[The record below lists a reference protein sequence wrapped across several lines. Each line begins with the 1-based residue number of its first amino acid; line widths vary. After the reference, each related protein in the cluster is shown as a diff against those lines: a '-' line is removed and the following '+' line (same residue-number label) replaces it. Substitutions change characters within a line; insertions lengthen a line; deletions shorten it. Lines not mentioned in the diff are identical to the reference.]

1 MKIITYELCKNNIKV
16 SKEGILESHNL
27 WQGLWKEIYKRTSEI
42 DQQDYKCHSK
52 RETVTLCQDEKSC
65 AFCSH
70 KLGLHIASHY
80 QWWSIFI
87 MSKY

>member
-1 MKIITYELCKNNIKV
+1 MTQNEQNILMFILLIPMKIITYELCKNNIKV

-52 RETVTLCQDEKSC
+52 REIITLCQNE
-65 AFCSH
+65 
-70 KLGLHIASHY
+70 
-80 QWWSIFI
+80 I
-87 MSKY
+87 MCIL